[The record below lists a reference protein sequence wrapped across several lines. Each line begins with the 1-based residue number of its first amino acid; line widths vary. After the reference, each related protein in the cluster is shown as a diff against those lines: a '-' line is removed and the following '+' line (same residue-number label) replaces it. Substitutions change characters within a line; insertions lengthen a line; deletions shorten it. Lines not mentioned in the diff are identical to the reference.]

1 MFFSLCIKPSRSNFT
16 KHLSQTKKNV
26 IDQICSKAEP
36 PELVGKVDGVL
47 RQEGADVFPA
57 QFGTLWRLLHA
68 EAGIH
73 CDSKGGPG
81 GLVGQLRP
89 LGGDHKGFVVGS
101 SVNLDFKIARIRL
114 G

>member
-1 MFFSLCIKPSRSNFT
+1 MCSFPCVSSRPGQILRST
-16 KHLSQTKKNV
+16 YPRQKNV

-47 RQEGADVFPA
+47 RQEGADVFSA

-81 GLVGQLRP
+81 GFVGQLRP

-101 SVNLDFKIARIRL
+101 SVNLY
-114 G
+114 